1 MKHTLQSIYDRGTRW
16 VKNAANF
23 VSDHPLLMA
32 TGGLVGSA
40 LVAASNPN
48 LLPSRGQSITTRE
61 EVMRHMPRREAVAS
75 SNTFSERPVLLGNMR
90 GI

>member
-1 MKHTLQSIYDRGTRW
+1 MKSLYQRGVGW
-16 VKNAANF
+16 VKNAGKF
-23 VSDHPLLMA
+23 VEDHPLLMA

-40 LVAASNPN
+40 LTYAAMGPSLP
-48 LLPSRGQSITTRE
+48 PSRGQSLGVRD
-61 EVMRHMPRREAVAS
+61 EVRRHMPRREAVAS

>member
-1 MKHTLQSIYDRGTRW
+1 MKHTLQSMYDRGSRW

-40 LVAASNPN
+40 LVAASNPS

-61 EVMRHMPRREAVAS
+61 EVMRHMPREAYAS

>member
-1 MKHTLQSIYDRGTRW
+1 MKSLYQRGVGW
-16 VKNAANF
+16 VKNAGKF
-23 VSDHPLLMA
+23 VEDHPLLMA

-40 LVAASNPN
+40 LTYAAMGPSLP
-48 LLPSRGQSITTRE
+48 PSRGQSLGVRD
-61 EVMRHMPRREAVAS
+61 EVRPMPRREAVAS